1 MAKLTQPTVKIVMI
15 KTRQNKNGDHP
26 LAVRVQWNG
35 RCEKFTG
42 IYLKEINWNSQSQR
56 VVKMSD
62 KLFQKSLN
70 YRVNEWGC

>member
-56 VVKMSD
+56 VVKMYVIVYNTHYMSTHSRM
-62 KLFQKSLN
+62 LS
-70 YRVNEWGC
+70 